1 MGLALRKSKKLFLK
15 YKQSENLLKKLF
27 LRFHKFD
34 QVNNFMHLINT
45 NLLKSVFKD
54 LKSTSLK
61 RRYSSNLD
69 INLNKLLIK
78 LKAGK
83 FKYSKKLREIKVMK
97 ADGSM
102 RIVYEQSIE
111 EKIIDKTLYV
121 ILSLYYESQFQD
133 FSFAYRIGKSTK
145 HAIQYLIRKIYIN
158 KLKFLYKIDIEKFF
172 DNIDANLVKK
182 LLSNKFKDRSFIKL
196 LQSRFPDKSN
206 QKIQGTVLG
215 ALISNFFADLVI
227 DTWFS
232 EAMCNRKI
240 MITRYS
246 DDLIIGSNNIE
257 DLELSFSVL
266 KKRLSNF
273 KLNINSDKVEFI
285 DLEKPSFVFLGYQ
298 VSRYRNRLQITT
310 PVETIGK
317 VIDKLREFMSDENL
331 SHTERIY
338 KVNNLVR
345 THIDYFY
352 FQNNLDNLEY
362 VLRISHFIITRFILT
377 NNYLLS
383 RYTDFSLLPA
393 IPQQ

>member
-1 MGLALRKSKKLFLK
+1 M
-15 YKQSENLLKKLF
+15 
-27 LRFHKFD
+27 
-34 QVNNFMHLINT
+34 
-45 NLLKSVFKD
+45 
-54 LKSTSLK
+54 
-61 RRYSSNLD
+61 
-69 INLNKLLIK
+69 
-78 LKAGK
+78 
-83 FKYSKKLREIKVMK
+83 
-97 ADGSM
+97 
-102 RIVYEQSIE
+102 
-111 EKIIDKTLYV
+111 
-121 ILSLYYESQFQD
+121 
-133 FSFAYRIGKSTK
+133 
-145 HAIQYLIRKIYIN
+145 
-158 KLKFLYKIDIEKFF
+158 
-172 DNIDANLVKK
+172 
-182 LLSNKFKDRSFIKL
+182 
-196 LQSRFPDKSN
+196 
-206 QKIQGTVLG
+206 
-215 ALISNFFADLVI
+215 
-227 DTWFS
+227 
-232 EAMCNRKI
+232 
-240 MITRYS
+240 
-246 DDLIIGSNNIE
+246 
-257 DLELSFSVL
+257 